1 MLQWMPDYDLRT
13 YPQAQVE
20 WVNQLLALIQQR
32 DTMPQT
38 WIDVGTNVGN
48 IADCLIKQSLP
59 HNDIWCF
66 EPKASLHQFLTQK
79 YINDDRVTVHSK
91 ACTNFTGEVEFHDD
105 RKVDGAKSF
114 IKGSVH
120 QGKTSMD
127 YEFNVNDFDLV
138 RVASVRLDDLI
149 TSATKRVG
157 FIKTDAETSD
167 FLVLQGA
174 EKTMQQHRPVVLTE
188 FSGTTGCQV
197 HNYTPV
203 EWYQF
208 FKQLN
213 YRLVSPI
220 NGHDEKYILKNFNSY
235 APDLMD
241 VLAIPNE
248 VTL

>member
-1 MLQWMPDYDLRT
+1 MPNYDLRT
-13 YPQAQVE
+13 YPQAQVD
-20 WVNQLLALIQQR
+20 WVNYLLELIQQR
-32 DTMPQT
+32 DSSPQT

-48 IADCLIKQSLP
+48 ISDCLIKQSLP

-66 EPKASLHQFLTQK
+66 EPKASLYNFLVQK
-79 YINDDRVTVHSK
+79 YIHCAQVTVHSK
-91 ACTNFTGEVEFHDD
+91 ACTNITGEVEFHDD
-105 RKVDGAKSF
+105 RKLDGAKSF

-127 YEFNVNDFDLV
+127 YEFNADDFDV
-138 RVASVRLDDLI
+138 VKVSAVRLDDMVTASTKPI
-149 TSATKRVG
+149 T

-174 EKTMQQHRPVVLTE
+174 EKIMKEHRPIVLTE
-188 FSGTTGCQV
+188 FSGATGCRV
-197 HNYTPV
+197 HNYTPI

-208 FKQLN
+208 FKNLN

-248 VTL
+248 VQL